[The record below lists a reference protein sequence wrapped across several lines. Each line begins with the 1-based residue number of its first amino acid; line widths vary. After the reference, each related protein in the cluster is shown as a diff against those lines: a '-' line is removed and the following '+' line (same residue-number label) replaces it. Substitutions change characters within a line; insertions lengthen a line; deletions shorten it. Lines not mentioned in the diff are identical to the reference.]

1 MNPRAG
7 SWRGRAQTGTAGLD
21 DRLAEVAVAVAIV
34 GTPLA
39 MGGRHPI
46 GQALLTGAAFLAVI
60 ACLLRAFARHAEP
73 RDGGPSA
80 KLQSRTPPDGSR
92 IGVVELLA
100 MAAVIVGCLQLV
112 PLPHRWLAAVSSHYD
127 TLLPLWSGQPGPGLM
142 GEWNRLSLAP
152 GETYAG
158 LGIFLTQVLLVLVV
172 AQRARN
178 IDHVERVLMYTAGI
192 TAALAV
198 LGIAQYLAGNGKFLW
213 VYEHVYSDAG
223 GIVKGTFSNRNHYA
237 SFLATGLG
245 AVLWWALH
253 PIVTAEAAGVSSR
266 RRHGNSRS
274 PRTAG
279 RDPRS
284 PLEQLG
290 PWRTGAGLLAA
301 AVVAFAT
308 LSSLS
313 RGGTLA
319 LAAGAIV
326 AVTAL
331 AASGVVRLAVGVAM
345 AAAGMLAAAA
355 LNIHGIDRWSVRIGD
370 LFDAAFYDHGF
381 NRLNVWLAACR
392 AIADFPV
399 FGTGVGSHAEV
410 SPHYMPPTGP
420 TIFTHAENSYLNLS
434 VETGLVGVGIA
445 VAALL
450 VGLAACLVVAI
461 KGTPRERS
469 VTAALAAGLVASG
482 VHAAGDFIWYVPA
495 CSLLVLLFG
504 ACAVSLA
511 ANHLPLFSPW
521 TVRIDRVSAVILAG
535 FCAIVLGT
543 IGARQVAAV
552 RAEPAWDTALR
563 ENLKLAAAADSAE
576 GEAIV
581 TGLDRVIGGLE
592 QVIRARPDHPRAWA
606 LLSLARVER
615 CGLKRRLDNNT
626 ATLVDLR
633 EAAIAAEFSSRDELL
648 SWLRSIAPDDAAEL
662 QLAGEEARRAVSNC
676 PLAGDAWC
684 VLAALSF
691 LNSPDR
697 AQGLAFIEQAVLVRP
712 ADGRVLFEAGN
723 QAALEGDQN
732 RAIAWWRRSF
742 ATGPAMRG
750 QILGILS
757 GLKIPPLAACD
768 LLAPDLEGL
777 RAIDAAWSGRA
788 SEEDLREVRARRL
801 AAALEA
807 TGPAAADHDHARLM
821 ALNLEAAGLQERL
834 GEAAAARASLMSAI
848 QIAPGFYPAH
858 LALAD
863 HAIRQAD
870 WATARS
876 EIDWCLLRR
885 PDNRQLQEKLKT
897 ISRGQAESASG
908 PPDRRARHA
917 MTGP

>member
-1 MNPRAG
+1 MR
-7 SWRGRAQTGTAGLD
+7 RRAQPGAAGLD
-21 DRLAEVAVAVAIV
+21 DRLTEVAVAVAIV

-39 MGGRHPI
+39 MGGRQPI
-46 GQALLTGAAFLAVI
+46 GQVLLTGAAFLAVV

-73 RDGGPSA
+73 GDGGSSA
-80 KLQSRTPPDGSR
+80 KLQSQTPPVGPR
-92 IGVVELLA
+92 IGVTELLA
-100 MAAVIVGCLQLV
+100 LVAVIVGCLQLV
-112 PLPHRWLAAVSSHYD
+112 PLPHRWLAAIAPHYD

-152 GETYAG
+152 GETFTG
-158 LGIFLTQVLLVLVV
+158 LGIFFTQVLLVLVV

-178 IDHVERVLMYTAGI
+178 IEHVERVLMLTAGI
-192 TAALAV
+192 TVALAV

-213 VYEHVYSDAG
+213 VYEHVYADAG

-253 PIVTAEAAGVSSR
+253 PADPAPAAGISAR
-266 RRHGNSRS
+266 RWHGTSG
-274 PRTAG
+274 PPQTAG
-279 RDPRS
+279 RA
-284 PLEQLG
+284 
-290 PWRTGAGLLAA
+290 GAGLLAA

-319 LAAGAIV
+319 LAAAAIV

-331 AASGVVRLAVGVAM
+331 AAAGVVRVAM
-345 AAAGMLAAAA
+345 GIAIAAAGMLAAAA
-355 LNIHGIDRWSVRIGD
+355 LSIHGIDRWSVRIGD
-370 LFDAAFYDHGF
+370 LFDAAFYEHGF
-381 NRLNVWLAACR
+381 SRLDVWLAASR

-399 FGTGVGSHAEV
+399 FGTGIGSHAEV
-410 SPHYMPPTGP
+410 APHYMPPTGE
-420 TIFTHAENSYLNLS
+420 TIFTHAESSYLNLG
-434 VETGLVGVGIA
+434 VETGLVGLGIA

-461 KGTPRERS
+461 RGTPRERA
-469 VTAALAAGLVASG
+469 VTAALASGLVASG
-482 VHAAGDFIWYVPA
+482 VHATGDFVWYVPA
-495 CSLLVLLFG
+495 CSMLVLVFG

-511 ANHLPLFSPW
+511 ANHLRLFSPL
-521 TVRIDRVSAVILAG
+521 TVRIDRASNVILTS
-535 FCAIVLGT
+535 FCVVVLGT
-543 IGARQVAAV
+543 IAARQLAAV
-552 RAEPAWDTALR
+552 RTEPAWETALR
-563 ENLKLAAAADSAE
+563 ENRKLAAAAAGSAE
-576 GEAIV
+576 GAAV
-581 TGLDRVIGGLE
+581 VAGLSRVIGDLE
-592 QVIRARPDHPRAWA
+592 QVIRLRPDHPRAWA

-615 CGLKRRLDNNT
+615 FGLKRRLKNNA

-633 EAAIAAEFSSRDELL
+633 EAAVAADFSSRDELM
-648 SWLRSIAPDDAAEL
+648 SWLRSIAPDDAGEL
-662 QLAGEEARRAVSNC
+662 ELAGEEARRAVNNC

-691 LNSPDR
+691 LHSPDR

-723 QAALEGDQN
+723 QAALEGDHN
-732 RAIAWWRRSF
+732 RAIDWWRRSF
-742 ATGPAMRG
+742 ASGPVMRG

-757 GLKIPPLAACD
+757 GLKIAPLAACD
-768 LLAPDLEGL
+768 LLAPDLDGL

-788 SEEDLREVRARRL
+788 AETDLREVRKRRL
-801 AAALEA
+801 AAVLAA
-807 TGPAAADHDHARLM
+807 TEPVTAQDDRARLT

-834 GEAAAARASLMSAI
+834 GEAAAARESLVAAL

-885 PDNRQLQEKLKT
+885 PDNQQLQDKLKA
-897 ISRGQAESASG
+897 ISRGQSDSASKG
-908 PPDRRARHA
+908 PHGKARHA
-917 MTGP
+917 MKGP